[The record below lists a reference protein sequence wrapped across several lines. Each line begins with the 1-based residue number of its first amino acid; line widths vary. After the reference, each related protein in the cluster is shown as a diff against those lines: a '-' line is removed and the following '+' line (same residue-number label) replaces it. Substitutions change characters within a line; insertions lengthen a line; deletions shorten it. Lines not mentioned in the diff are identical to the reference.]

1 MKKVGIIT
9 FHASHNYGS
18 MLQAYALQQVI
29 LNMGY
34 QCEIINFRTERQKR
48 FYQPFWRDSRWR
60 LKIKAMLYPRIAW
73 EDIRKHQLFEQFLSD
88 KLILSKREFKTC
100 EELKESGLDYDA
112 YISGSDQIWNTI
124 CFDFDT
130 VYYLNFVNKG
140 CKIAYSP
147 SMGPMPFQTMDKNL
161 YPQISN
167 WLNTYDSIS
176 VREQATAQIIKEITG
191 VNPAVTVDPT
201 LLLGSE
207 EWNRLV
213 TPQPFVKGKYI
224 LVYSPWINQELCN
237 EALTIA
243 DKLDMPIIC
252 TTHDSFRRYHH
263 NPRFK
268 FCLDVGPLE
277 FLNLI
282 KNATMVVSASFHAV
296 VFSIIFGV
304 PFYAFNG
311 MADARIFNL
320 LTAIG
325 LEKLAIWQSNVDLK
339 SDAEVIRQGYK
350 RIANYQQSSLN
361 FLYYSLLNIK

>member
-34 QCEIINFRTERQKR
+34 QCEIINFRTEGQKH
-48 FYQPFWRDSRWR
+48 FYRPFWRDSRWR
-60 LKIKAMLYPRIAW
+60 LKIKALLYPRIAID
-73 EDIRKHQLFEQFLSD
+73 DIRKHRLFEQFLAD
-88 KLILSKREFKTC
+88 KLILSKREFKTG
-100 EELKESGLDYDA
+100 EELKTIGLDYDV

-130 VYYLNFVNKG
+130 AYYLGFVSKG
-140 CKIAYSP
+140 RKIAYSP
-147 SMGPMPFQTMDKNL
+147 SMGPVPFQTMDKSL

-167 WLNTYDSIS
+167 WLSAYDYIS
-176 VREQATAQIIKEITG
+176 VREQATAQIIKELIG
-191 VNPAVTVDPT
+191 VNPTVTVDPT
-201 LLLGSE
+201 LLLGTE

-213 TPQPFVKGKYI
+213 APQPFVNGKYI
-224 LVYSPWINQELCN
+224 LVYTPWINQELCN

-243 DKLDMPIIC
+243 NELDMQIIC
-252 TTHDSFRRYHH
+252 TTHDLFRRYHH
-263 NPRFK
+263 NPRFR

-277 FLNLI
+277 FLNLV
-282 KNATMVVSASFHAV
+282 KNATMVVAASFHAV

-311 MADARIFNL
+311 MADARISNL
-320 LTAIG
+320 LSAIE
-325 LEKLAIWQSNVDLK
+325 LEKFAKRQSNVDLK
-339 SDAEVIRQGYK
+339 SDSEVIRQGYK
-350 RIANYQQSSLN
+350 RIINYRQLSLD
-361 FLYYSLLNIK
+361 FLYHSFF